1 MVRHLYLNRNIACMI
16 VISLIANMSGS
27 MILPLF
33 AIYVEQFGIST
44 LGMSI
49 LFSLFYVGRFLGG
62 GMAGR
67 IYEKIGA
74 KRLGLSLLIAEI
86 ACMLLFPI
94 ATSFI
99 ILSILRLLQG
109 LVAIGLT
116 VFVRVTIN
124 HMSTPENRGTLNGY
138 ISSSEGAG
146 MILGPLMSGAIVS
159 YFSLSIPFYFVAIF
173 SCISFVAVSKMTF
186 LSSPLK
192 PQEQHSLPLK
202 PKGKTML
209 TKPLLVY
216 STVHFLEMSAFAIFL
231 TYFSIYATYKLHWS
245 PAEISLAFTI
255 IGISTFISAPFI
267 GKLSDLLK
275 DRLMLCIIGLLLIM
289 VEIILFLWFTEP
301 WIVYLAMFIGGIGG
315 ASYLDSFYSQ
325 LGDVIP
331 EENRSSFIGN
341 VVSLSELGAIVS
353 PIIAGAL
360 MERFSI
366 NTPFYYNLILVLI
379 AIVIQY
385 VIRFKS
391 KSIRKRPIA

>member
-99 ILSILRLLQG
+99 ILAILRLLQG

-124 HMSTPENRGTLNGY
+124 HMSTAENRGTLNGY

-173 SCISFVAVSKMTF
+173 SCISFVAVSRMTF
-186 LSSPLK
+186 PSLSSK
-192 PQEQHSLPLK
+192 PQQQHAPLHESK
-202 PKGKTML
+202 RKTML
-209 TKPLLVY
+209 TKQLLLY

-267 GKLSDLLK
+267 GKISDLLK

>member
-33 AIYVEQFGIST
+33 AIYVEQFGISV

-62 GMAGR
+62 GLAGR

-74 KRLGLSLLIAEI
+74 KCLGLSLLIAEI

-124 HMSTPENRGTLNGY
+124 HMSTLENRGTLNGY

-173 SCISFVAVSKMTF
+173 SCISFVAVSRMTF
-186 LSSPLK
+186 LRSPLK
-192 PQEQHSLPLK
+192 PQEQHSPHLE

-209 TKPLLVY
+209 TKQLLVY

-267 GKLSDLLK
+267 GKISDLLK
-275 DRLMLCIIGLLLIM
+275 DRLMLCILGLLLIM
-289 VEIILFLWFTEP
+289 VEIILFLRFTEP
-301 WIVYLAMFIGGIGG
+301 WIVYLGMFIGGVGG
-315 ASYLDSFYSQ
+315 ASYLNSFYSQ

-379 AIVIQY
+379 AMVIQY
-385 VIRFKS
+385 VIRFNS

>member
-33 AIYVEQFGIST
+33 AIYVEQFGISV

-62 GMAGR
+62 GLAGR

-74 KRLGLSLLIAEI
+74 KCLGLSLLIAEI

-124 HMSTPENRGTLNGY
+124 HMSTLENRGTLNGY

-173 SCISFVAVSKMTF
+173 SCISFVAVSRMTF
-186 LSSPLK
+186 LRSPLK
-192 PQEQHSLPLK
+192 PQEQHSPHLE

-209 TKPLLVY
+209 TKQLLVY

-267 GKLSDLLK
+267 GKISDLLK
-275 DRLMLCIIGLLLIM
+275 DRLMLCILGLLLIM

-301 WIVYLAMFIGGIGG
+301 WIVYLGMFIGGIGG

-331 EENRSSFIGN
+331 EENRSTFIGN

-353 PIIAGAL
+353 PIIAGVL

>member
-33 AIYVEQFGIST
+33 AIYVEQFGISV

-62 GMAGR
+62 GLAGR

-74 KRLGLSLLIAEI
+74 KCLGLSLLIAEI

-138 ISSSEGAG
+138 IGSSEGAG

-173 SCISFVAVSKMTF
+173 SCISFVAVSRMTF
-186 LSSPLK
+186 LRSPLK
-192 PQEQHSLPLK
+192 PQEQHSPHLE

-209 TKPLLVY
+209 TKQLLVY

-267 GKLSDLLK
+267 GKISDLLK
-275 DRLMLCIIGLLLIM
+275 DRLMLCILGLLLIM

-301 WIVYLAMFIGGIGG
+301 WIVYLGMFIGGIGG

-379 AIVIQY
+379 AMVIQY

-391 KSIRKRPIA
+391 KSIRKRPLA

>member
-1 MVRHLYLNRNIACMI
+1 MVKHLYLNRNIACMI

-62 GMAGR
+62 GMAGQ

-86 ACMLLFPI
+86 VCMLLFPV
-94 ATSFI
+94 AGSFI
-99 ILSILRLLQG
+99 VLSILRLLQG

-124 HMSTPENRGTLNGY
+124 HMSTAENRGTLNGY

-146 MILGPLMSGAIVS
+146 MILGPLISGVIVS
-159 YFSLSIPFYFVAIF
+159 YFSLSFPFYFVAF
-173 SCISFVAVSKMTF
+173 FACISFVAVSRMTF
-186 LSSPLK
+186 ANSPLK
-192 PQEQHSLPLK
+192 PQPQHPPFQKSQRRFK
-202 PKGKTML
+202 L
-209 TKPLLVY
+209 TKQLLLY

-231 TYFSIYATYKLHWS
+231 TYFSVYATYKLHWS

-255 IGISTFISAPFI
+255 IGISTFVSAPFI
-267 GKLSDLLK
+267 GKISDMLK
-275 DRLMLCIIGLLLIM
+275 DRLLLCIIGLLLIM
-289 VEIILFLWFTEP
+289 IEIILFLWFTEP
-301 WIVYLAMFIGGIGG
+301 WIVYLGMFIGGIGG

-331 EENRSSFIGN
+331 EDNRSSFIGN
-341 VVSLSELGAIVS
+341 VVSLSEVGAIVS

-360 MERFSI
+360 RERFSI
-366 NTPFYYNLILVLI
+366 STPFYYNMILVLI

-385 VIRFKS
+385 VIRLKS
-391 KSIRKRPIA
+391 NSVKKRPIA

>member
-33 AIYVEQFGIST
+33 AIYVEQFGISI

-62 GMAGR
+62 GLAGR
-67 IYEKIGA
+67 IYKKIGA

-99 ILSILRLLQG
+99 ILSLLRLLQG

-124 HMSTPENRGTLNGY
+124 HMSTAENRGTLNGY

-173 SCISFVAVSKMTF
+173 SCISFVAVSRMTF

-192 PQEQHSLPLK
+192 PKEQHSLPLK

-209 TKPLLVY
+209 TKQLLVY

-231 TYFSIYATYKLHWS
+231 TYFSVYATYKLHWS

-255 IGISTFISAPFI
+255 IGISTFILAPFI

-301 WIVYLAMFIGGIGG
+301 WIVYLGMFIGGIGG

>member
-33 AIYVEQFGIST
+33 AIYVEQFGISV

-62 GMAGR
+62 GLAGQ

-99 ILSILRLLQG
+99 ILSLLRLLQG

-124 HMSTPENRGTLNGY
+124 HMSTAENRGMLNGY

-146 MILGPLMSGAIVS
+146 MILGPLMSGGIVS

-173 SCISFVAVSKMTF
+173 SCISFVAVSRMTF
-186 LSSPLK
+186 PNLSSK
-192 PQEQHSLPLK
+192 PQQQHAPLHESK
-202 PKGKTML
+202 RKTML
-209 TKPLLVY
+209 TKQLLLY

-301 WIVYLAMFIGGIGG
+301 WIVYLGMFIGGIGG

-331 EENRSSFIGN
+331 EENRSLFIGN

>member
-124 HMSTPENRGTLNGY
+124 HMSTAENRGTLNGY

-173 SCISFVAVSKMTF
+173 SCISFVAVSRMTF

-192 PQEQHSLPLK
+192 PQEQHSPPLK

-231 TYFSIYATYKLHWS
+231 TYFSVYATYKLHWS

-267 GKLSDLLK
+267 GKISDLLK

>member
-33 AIYVEQFGIST
+33 AIYVEQFRISVP
-44 LGMSI
+44 GMSI

-62 GMAGR
+62 GLAGR

-124 HMSTPENRGTLNGY
+124 HMSTAENRGTLNGY

-146 MILGPLMSGAIVS
+146 MILGPLMSGAIVF

-173 SCISFVAVSKMTF
+173 SCISFVAVSRMTF

-192 PQEQHSLPLK
+192 PQEQHAPPLNS
-202 PKGKTML
+202 KGKTML
-209 TKPLLVY
+209 TKQLLLY

-231 TYFSIYATYKLHWS
+231 TYFSVYATHKLHWS

-301 WIVYLAMFIGGIGG
+301 WIVYLGMFLGGIGG

-379 AIVIQY
+379 AMIIQY

>member
-33 AIYVEQFGIST
+33 AIYVEQFGISV

-62 GMAGR
+62 GLAGR

-74 KRLGLSLLIAEI
+74 KCLGLSLLIAEI

-124 HMSTPENRGTLNGY
+124 HMSTLENRGTLNGY

-173 SCISFVAVSKMTF
+173 SCISFVAVSRMTF
-186 LSSPLK
+186 LRSPLK
-192 PQEQHSLPLK
+192 PQEQHSPHLE

-209 TKPLLVY
+209 TKQLLVY

-267 GKLSDLLK
+267 GKISDLLK
-275 DRLMLCIIGLLLIM
+275 DRLMLCILGLLLIM

-301 WIVYLAMFIGGIGG
+301 WIVYLGMFIGGVGG

-379 AIVIQY
+379 AMVIQY

>member
-33 AIYVEQFGIST
+33 AIYVEQFGISV

-62 GMAGR
+62 GLAGR

-74 KRLGLSLLIAEI
+74 KCLGLSLLIAEI

-124 HMSTPENRGTLNGY
+124 HMSTLENRGTLNGY

-173 SCISFVAVSKMTF
+173 SCISFVAVSRMTF
-186 LSSPLK
+186 LRSPLK
-192 PQEQHSLPLK
+192 PQEQHSPHLE

-209 TKPLLVY
+209 TKQLLVY

-267 GKLSDLLK
+267 GKISDLLK
-275 DRLMLCIIGLLLIM
+275 DRLMLCILGLLLIM
-289 VEIILFLWFTEP
+289 VEIILFLRFTEP
-301 WIVYLAMFIGGIGG
+301 WIVYLGMFIGGVGG

-379 AIVIQY
+379 AMVIQY
-385 VIRFKS
+385 VIRFNS

>member
-33 AIYVEQFGIST
+33 AIYVEQFGISVF
-44 LGMSI
+44 GMSL

-62 GMAGR
+62 GLAGR

-74 KRLGLSLLIAEI
+74 QRLGLSLLIAEI

-109 LVAIGLT
+109 LAAIGLT

-124 HMSTPENRGTLNGY
+124 HMSTAENRGMLNGY

-146 MILGPLMSGAIVS
+146 MILGPLMSGIIVA
-159 YFSLSIPFYFVAIF
+159 YFSLSIPFYVVAIF
-173 SCISFVAVSKMTF
+173 SCISFVAVSRMTF

-192 PQEQHSLPLK
+192 PQEQQTLPLK

-231 TYFSIYATYKLHWS
+231 TYFSVYATYKLHWS

-267 GKLSDLLK
+267 GKISDLLK

-289 VEIILFLWFTEP
+289 VEIILFLWFTQP
-301 WIVYLAMFIGGIGG
+301 WIVYLGMFIGGIGG

-379 AIVIQY
+379 AMVIQY

>member
-1 MVRHLYLNRNIACMI
+1 MKRHLYLNRNIACMI

-33 AIYVEQFGIST
+33 AIYVEQFGISAFR
-44 LGMSI
+44 MSI
-49 LFSLFYVGRFLGG
+49 LFSLFYVGRFVGG
-62 GMAGR
+62 GLAGR

-86 ACMLLFPI
+86 VCMLLFPV
-94 ATSFI
+94 AESFI

-124 HMSTPENRGTLNGY
+124 HISTMENRGTLNGY

-146 MILGPLMSGAIVS
+146 MILGPLMSGVIVS
-159 YFSLSIPFYFVAIF
+159 YFSLAVPFYIVALF
-173 SCISFVAVSKMTF
+173 SCISFVAVSRMAF
-186 LSSPLK
+186 FNSPAQ
-192 PQEQHSLPLK
+192 PQQQHSLPQESK
-202 PKGKTML
+202 RKTML
-209 TKPLLVY
+209 TKQLLLY

-255 IGISTFISAPFI
+255 IGISTFVSAPLI
-267 GKLSDLLK
+267 GKISDILK
-275 DRLMLCIIGLLLIM
+275 DRLILCMIGLLFIM
-289 VEIILFLWFTEP
+289 LEIVLFLWFTEQ
-301 WIVYLAMFIGGIGG
+301 WIVYLGMFIGGIGG

-331 EENRSSFIGN
+331 EEHRSLFIGN
-341 VVSLSELGAIVS
+341 VASFSELGAIVS
-353 PIIAGAL
+353 PLVAGVL
-360 MERFSI
+360 LERFNI
-366 NTPFYYNLILVLI
+366 NAPFYYNMILVFI

-385 VIRFKS
+385 FIRLKS
-391 KSIRKRPIA
+391 QSSRNRPLA

>member
-33 AIYVEQFGIST
+33 AIYVEQFGISV

-62 GMAGR
+62 GLAGR

-74 KRLGLSLLIAEI
+74 KCLGLSLLIAEI

-124 HMSTPENRGTLNGY
+124 HMSTLENRGTLNGY

-173 SCISFVAVSKMTF
+173 SCISFVAVSRMTF
-186 LSSPLK
+186 LRSPLK
-192 PQEQHSLPLK
+192 PQEQHSPHLE

-209 TKPLLVY
+209 TKQLLVY

-267 GKLSDLLK
+267 GKISDLLK
-275 DRLMLCIIGLLLIM
+275 DRLMLCILGLLLIM
-289 VEIILFLWFTEP
+289 VEIILFLRFTEP
-301 WIVYLAMFIGGIGG
+301 WIVYLGMFIGGVGG

-379 AIVIQY
+379 AMVIQY